1 MDLLKVAQLMET
13 SGFKNVSTSSE
24 YEGIP
29 FQIVGEAK
37 IGLQKMTTV
46 VRVVGVLD
54 ESAAKRVADEFLQ
67 LHKRNSTHAIGNLF
81 LYCLLTER
89 KDEQA
94 SEWLLDTIYNGT
106 HNPDH
111 TVGAAGGRFLIADAD
126 SGWSYMN
133 HTKEGMVKYEK
144 KMIEVLLLV
153 GIAHPPRQTPLSEVV
168 KREEDQGKNVKVT
181 FKHVSRPWKM
191 VNRRKREGV

>member
-1 MDLLKVAQLMET
+1 MET
-13 SGFKNVSTSSE
+13 RGFKNVSTSSE

-37 IGLQKMTTV
+37 IGLQKMPTV

-67 LHKRNSTHAIGNLF
+67 LQKRKSSHDIEEVF

-94 SEWLLDTIYNGT
+94 SEWLLDTIYAGT

-126 SGWSYMN
+126 SGWLYMN
-133 HTKEGMVKYEK
+133 HTKEGVIKYEK
-144 KMIEVLLLV
+144 KLIEVLSLA
-153 GIAHPPRQTPLSEVV
+153 GITHPRGQAPLPELIKV
-168 KREEDQGKNVKVT
+168 EEDQGRNVKVT

-191 VNRRKREGV
+191 GGRRKREGV